1 VNRWCKKRCGVIAKK
16 NTTNKKTFIVFF
28 MVKRYFIFATLLQIY
43 AKYLPKKN
51 KSADHT
57 AVTALYVDLKMIKL
71 ILKIQ

>member
-1 VNRWCKKRCGVIAKK
+1 M
-16 NTTNKKTFIVFF
+16 VFF

-51 KSADHT
+51 KSSDHT
-57 AVTALYVDLKMIKL
+57 AATALYVDLKMIKL